1 MGLFGFGKKKGGGG
15 VLSRIGSAA
24 KREISAEYSGSK
36 DFLEAVCAAV
46 ALVAIADGDIE
57 ESEKRSAI
65 SIVQNH
71 PDLGKIYQHNEI
83 EECLTRMFS
92 QAKTATGRASLGRE
106 LADVKGKPNSPQMCE
121 DVYLVATDIAGSDGE
136 TDEKEAAV
144 LAKIAAFLGVDPQ
157 KSIF

>member
-1 MGLFGFGKKKGGGG
+1 MFGFGKKKDGLVARIAGG
-15 VLSRIGSAA
+15 V
-24 KREISAEYSGSK
+24 KREISAEYSQNK

-65 SIVQNH
+65 SIVTSH
-71 PDLGKIYQHNEI
+71 PTLGKLYQHNEI
-83 EECLTRMFS
+83 EDCLTRMFS
-92 QAKTATGRASLGRE
+92 QAKTGTGRASLGRE

-121 DVYLVATDIAGSDGE
+121 DVYLVAADIAAADGD
-136 TDEKEAAV
+136 TDEKETAV
-144 LAKIAAFLGVDPQ
+144 LAKIAGFLGVDPQ